1 MFCLPIFVAALFPI
15 QDPPK
20 PVEPPAAP
28 PQAAPAGEL
37 VLNVQTLTRLLPDGV
52 TLTADHHTI
61 PFAMETRPTFV
72 CFHMEGGS
80 RAEFAVIAKRFG
92 EFACSTLAVD
102 LRTGKTAG
110 GVENQT
116 ALSAAKTLS
125 RTEFKNEE
133 AFVDVVEALKWA
145 RELAPE
151 TKIFALG
158 SGTSAAL
165 VLAAAARDP
174 ACADAVFVFSPGE
187 DVPGWSIAMEAKQI
201 KVPVYLTCDGTPQE
215 AGRARLIGNAIDKK
229 LRTMVIPTGS
239 TSVQRGAGVLVQP
252 EIALRD
258 RHWSGVVRLI
268 LQLAPLSTQPAAP
281 PGKD

>member
-1 MFCLPIFVAALFPI
+1 MIRLILCLSALFAI

-20 PVEPPAAP
+20 PVEPPATP
-28 PQAAPAGEL
+28 PKAAAAGEL

-52 TLTADHHTI
+52 TLTADYHTI
-61 PFAMETRPTFV
+61 PLAMVTRPTFV

-80 RAEFAVIAKRFG
+80 RAEFAPIVKRLG

-102 LRTGKTAG
+102 LRTGKSTG

-116 ALSAAKTLS
+116 ALSAAKVLS
-125 RTEFKNEE
+125 KAEFKNEE

-145 RELAPE
+145 RELSPE
-151 TKIFALG
+151 NKIFALG

-187 DVPGWSIAMEAKQI
+187 DVPGWSIAMESKQI
-201 KVPVYLTCDGTPQE
+201 KVPVYITCDGSPQE
-215 AGRARLIGNAIDKK
+215 AARTRLIGNAIDKK
-229 LRTMVIPTGS
+229 LRTMVIPTPS
-239 TSVQRGAGVLVQP
+239 ASVQRGASVLVQTD
-252 EIALRD
+252 EALRD

-268 LQLAPLSTQPAAP
+268 LQLAPLSAEPAAAP
-281 PGKD
+281 KKD